1 MGQGKR
7 KGGRNAVCAA
17 ESAALPPSPEPQ
29 EFRHRPCRKHQGAS
43 GRAARHMH
51 AGEAE
56 KEVRNRLASW
66 N

>member
-29 EFRHRPCRKHQGAS
+29 FRHRPCRKHQGAS